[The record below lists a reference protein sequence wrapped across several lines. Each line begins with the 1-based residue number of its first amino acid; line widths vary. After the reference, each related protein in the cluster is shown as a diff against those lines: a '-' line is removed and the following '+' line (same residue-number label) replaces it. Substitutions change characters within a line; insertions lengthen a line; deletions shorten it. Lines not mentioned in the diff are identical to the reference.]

1 MIIIFFNDL
10 LIFNYLMKKI
20 LLKGVLHEGKKV
32 DILIEGNRFKKISEN
47 IEDEDAEII
56 PCKDKAIFPAFYN
69 CHTHMPMTLL
79 KGLTDE
85 KELMQWLKE
94 DIWPREAKMKP
105 HDIYVASKFA
115 ILEMI
120 KGGIV
125 FCNDMYQFPEETMKA
140 IDEMGIRGVVSKPEV
155 NVTYTPEEFEEKK
168 KKVLEFMDY
177 PNINENRIIKG
188 ISCHSIYTLSEE
200 FLKFYSEL
208 AKKHNMRLHIH
219 ACETQKEIDDC
230 QKAHHCTP
238 IEYLEKLG
246 LLTDKTILA
255 HSVHLTEKDM
265 DIIKKYDCKVAHCPI
280 SNFKLKSG
288 MMAFQKLHQK
298 GITVTLGTDGSASN
312 NSLSILQEMKVC
324 ALNAKTQ
331 AKDSKAGSAEDIL
344 KAATVN
350 GAKAFGIDAG
360 EIKEGK
366 LADFILFDLNHY
378 LFLPNYN
385 LFSNIVYSAQNDCV
399 TDVFCDGV
407 QLMKD
412 RKVKDEDK
420 ICEEFKTVS
429 DKFRN
434 LNNSE

>member
-1 MIIIFFNDL
+1 
-10 LIFNYLMKKI
+10 MKKI
-20 LLKGVLHEGKKV
+20 LLKGVLHGGKKV